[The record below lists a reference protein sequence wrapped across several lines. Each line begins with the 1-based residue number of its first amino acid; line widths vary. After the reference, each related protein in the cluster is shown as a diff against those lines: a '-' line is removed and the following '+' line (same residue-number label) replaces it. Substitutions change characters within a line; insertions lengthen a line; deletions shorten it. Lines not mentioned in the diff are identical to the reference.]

1 MIFLIIL
8 IILIIY
14 FANNKK
20 KQTQPETQQIVEN
33 QEAIIEPE
41 YLKSENQIIEDIINQ
56 ELQKNDYD
64 GNDIKAVEHKRL
76 RLTIIFSILK
86 EVIYYDRNRIPEFS
100 NENCSYP

>member
-14 FANNKK
+14 FTNNKN

-56 ELQKNDYD
+56 EASK
-64 GNDIKAVEHKRL
+64 K
-76 RLTIIFSILK
+76 
-86 EVIYYDRNRIPEFS
+86 
-100 NENCSYP
+100 